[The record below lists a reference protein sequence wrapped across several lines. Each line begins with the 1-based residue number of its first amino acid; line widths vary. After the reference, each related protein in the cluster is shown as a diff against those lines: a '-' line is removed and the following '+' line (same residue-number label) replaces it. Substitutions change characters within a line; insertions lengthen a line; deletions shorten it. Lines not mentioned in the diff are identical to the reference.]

1 MTMYMGASFSE
12 TPFMGLSS
20 VVVNGEQFT
29 FSFIVDQSLPL
40 VLGVAQQDNNFNFD
54 IMQTPSFSFEILES
68 DNFALL

>member
-1 MTMYMGASFSE
+1 MEPQQM
-12 TPFMGLSS
+12 
-20 VVVNGEQFT
+20 QFT

-54 IMQTPSFSFEILES
+54 IMQTQSFNFDIMQTPSFSFEILES

>member
-1 MTMYMGASFSE
+1 MEPQQM
-12 TPFMGLSS
+12 
-20 VVVNGEQFT
+20 QFT

>member
-1 MTMYMGASFSE
+1 MYMGASFSE

-54 IMQTPSFSFEILES
+54 IMQTPSF
-68 DNFALL
+68 NFDIM